1 MSIRMMISRWTK
13 EKAKRERIYQENDI
27 KKKRKKKR
35 VSQLVFSSA
44 PNNTVGPVKDSHVQ
58 CLKGFINW
66 QKVNKRR
73 KKKSQKYCWI
83 RIVSLHVE
91 KAMCSI
97 ELREEKKM
105 NLLTHKF
112 KVQNFFP

>member
-1 MSIRMMISRWTK
+1 MSIGMMISRWTK

-73 KKKSQKYCWI
+73 KKKMTEI
-83 RIVSLHVE
+83 
-91 KAMCSI
+91 
-97 ELREEKKM
+97 
-105 NLLTHKF
+105 LLD
-112 KVQNFFP
+112 